1 MEIQMSH
8 WMKVEFT
15 TPDKPEMIAAAR
27 MCKAS
32 AGDTFLA
39 FFRLWSYFD
48 NQTATGFLPDL
59 TTDDLDRIAGLS
71 GFGKAMAKV
80 GWIEQDTRGITI
92 PHWEKHN
99 GSSAKRRALTQS
111 RVQKCRAAKQ
121 WVTHR

>member
-1 MEIQMSH
+1 MSH

-27 MCKAS
+27 MCKSS

-39 FFRLWSYFD
+39 FFRLWTYFD
-48 NQTATGFLPDL
+48 KQTATGFLPDL
-59 TTDDLDRIAGLS
+59 TTDDLDHIAGLP

-80 GWIEQDTRGITI
+80 RWIEQDTRGITI

-99 GSSAKRRALTQS
+99 SSSAKRRALTQA
-111 RVQKCRAAKQ
+111 RVQKFRAAKQ
-121 WVTHR
+121 WVTHK